1 MSELAR
7 VRPWLPSDDE
17 EGEVFEFLSFDV
29 ADESY
34 AFPLSAVHEILKPPP
49 LTPVPRAPKHILGVI
64 SVRGTIVTIFDPHEI
79 LGLGAVDASSIGRI
93 LMVDNG
99 VERIGVAVNRVLQ
112 VERLTRADIEH
123 ADPGDSEFARHVVG
137 VGRLMGADGE
147 RMLILL
153 DPRSLLGDR

>member
-1 MSELAR
+1 MTELAR
-7 VRPWLPSDDE
+7 ARPWLPSDE
-17 EGEVFEFLSFDV
+17 EDGEVFEFLSFDV

-49 LTPVPRAPKHILGVI
+49 LTAVPRAPKRVLGVI

-79 LGLGAVDASSIGRI
+79 LGLGASDQSTIGRI

-99 VERIGVAVNRVLQ
+99 VERIGVAVSRVLQ
-112 VERLTRADIEH
+112 VERLTRDDIEH
-123 ADPGDSEFARHVVG
+123 AEPGDSEFARHIVG
-137 VGRLMGADGE
+137 VGRLVDDDGE

-153 DPRSLLGDR
+153 DPRSLLGDG